1 MSVKKSFKLYNFI
14 NITDR
19 VIYARKAGDEF
30 GAQVNDGEKISQ
42 EMASVSSNFFF
53 YHQQC
58 IYTGCPI
65 AEGVILPFSQN
76 LHK

>member
-1 MSVKKSFKLYNFI
+1 MSKKLLNYIIFL

-42 EMASVSSNFFF
+42 EMASVSSKSFIISN
-53 YHQQC
+53 
-58 IYTGCPI
+58 
-65 AEGVILPFSQN
+65 A
-76 LHK
+76 